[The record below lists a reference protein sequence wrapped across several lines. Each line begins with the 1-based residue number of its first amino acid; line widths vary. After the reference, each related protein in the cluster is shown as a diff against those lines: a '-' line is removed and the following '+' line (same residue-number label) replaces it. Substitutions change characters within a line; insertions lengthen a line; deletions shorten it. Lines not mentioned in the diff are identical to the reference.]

1 MRPPAFLTKIILPFL
16 LLSASSY
23 GLYAQEQGGEAPPP
37 PAVNIVV
44 ATPQSVPVVT
54 ELPGRV
60 APTRVAEVRPRISG
74 IVVER
79 VFTQGSTVKEGEV
92 LYRIDPM
99 PFRVRVASAEASL
112 ARAKAVELNAKQ
124 LAERQSQLREREVT
138 STTNYDNAVAA
149 LAQAEADVALAQASL
164 DAAKLDLG
172 YTEVRAPISGRI
184 GRALVTE
191 GALVSP
197 SDANHLALVQ
207 QLDPVYV
214 DFTQSSNAVRELR
227 RSLDAGDLES
237 PAPGEASVQLVFD
250 DGTPYSEKGRLLF
263 SEASVDSTTGQITLR
278 AEFPNPKDE
287 LLAGLYVRVR
297 IEQAVDSSAI
307 LVPQRA
313 IIRDNSGGAQVYVV
327 DEMNI
332 AHLRNITLGQ
342 AIDNNWIVRT
352 GIKSGDKV
360 IIDGGAKVQ
369 DGTSVAI
376 SQ

>member
-1 MRPPAFLTKIILPFL
+1 MRPPAFLIKLVLPFL
-16 LLSASSY
+16 LLSTSSY

-37 PAVNIVV
+37 AAVNIVV
-44 ATPQSVPVVT
+44 VKPQSVPVVT

-79 VFTQGSTVKEGEV
+79 VFTQGSTVKEGDV

-297 IEQAVDSSAI
+297 IEQAVNSAAI

-313 IIRDNSGGAQVYVV
+313 IIRDNLGNAQVYVV
-327 DEMNI
+327 DEKNV
-332 AHLRNITLGQ
+332 AHLRAVTLGQ
-342 AIDNNWIVRT
+342 VFNNNWIVHN
-352 GIKSGDKV
+352 GIKSGEK
-360 IIDGGAKVQ
+360 IITDGGAKIK
-369 DGTSVAI
+369 DGASVAI

>member
-1 MRPPAFLTKIILPFL
+1 MSPQS
-16 LLSASSY
+16 LLSKITFPFVLLTLSCTS
-23 GLYAQEQGGEAPPP
+23 LYAQEQAEEAPPT
-37 PAVNIVV
+37 AVNLVV
-44 ATPQSVPVVT
+44 AAPQSVPVVT

-74 IVVER
+74 IVIER
-79 VFTQGSTVKEGEV
+79 VFTQGSTVKEGDV

-112 ARAKAVELNAKQ
+112 ARAKAVALNAKQ
-124 LAERQSQLREREVT
+124 LADRQSQLREREVT
-138 STTNYDNAVAA
+138 STTNYDNAVAT

-197 SDANHLALVQ
+197 TDTNHLALVQ

-227 RSLDAGDLES
+227 RSLDAGEVES
-237 PAPGEASVQLVFD
+237 PAPGEASVQLIFD
-250 DGTPYSEKGRLLF
+250 DGTPYKDKGRLLF
-263 SEASVDSTTGQITLR
+263 SEASVDATTGQITLR

-313 IIRDNSGGAQVYVV
+313 IVRDNHGAAQVFIVG
-327 DEMNI
+327 DDNI
-332 AHLRNITLGQ
+332 AHLRSVTLGQ
-342 AIDNNWIVRT
+342 AIDNNWIVRS
-352 GIKSGDKV
+352 GIKSGEKIV
-360 IIDGGAKVQ
+360 TDGAGKLKEGAKVAPA
-369 DGTSVAI
+369 S
-376 SQ
+376 

>member
-1 MRPPAFLTKIILPFL
+1 MRPPAFLIKLVLPFL
-16 LLSASSY
+16 LLSTSSY

-37 PAVNIVV
+37 AAVDIIVV
-44 ATPQSVPVVT
+44 KPQSVPVVT

-79 VFTQGSTVKEGEV
+79 VFTQGSTVKEGDV

-227 RSLDAGDLES
+227 RSLDAGELES

-297 IEQAVDSSAI
+297 IEQAVNSAAI

-313 IIRDNSGGAQVYVV
+313 IIRDNLGNAQVYVV
-327 DEMNI
+327 DEKNV
-332 AHLRNITLGQ
+332 AHLRAVTLGQ
-342 AIDNNWIVRT
+342 VFNNNWIVHN
-352 GIKSGDKV
+352 GIKSGEK
-360 IIDGGAKVQ
+360 IITDGSAKIKDGA
-369 DGTSVAI
+369 SVAI

>member
-23 GLYAQEQGGEAPPP
+23 GLYAQEQGDKAPP

-79 VFTQGSTVKEGEV
+79 VFTQGSTVKEGDV

-112 ARAKAVELNAKQ
+112 ARAKAVALNAKQ

-138 STTNYDNAVAA
+138 STTNYDNAVAV

-197 SDANHLALVQ
+197 SDVNHLALVQ

-327 DEMNI
+327 DEQSV
-332 AHLRNITLGQ
+332 AHLRSITLGQ

-369 DGTSVAI
+369 DGASVAI